1 MAYKLT
7 YSTMFDPPPEMHTRF
22 DTALAEV
29 RAALGRRHSLHIAGK
44 DIDTGDFRD
53 KRSPIDRDWLLGSF
67 SQATVDHA
75 DQAMRAASDAFPRW
89 RATPPA
95 ERIRLLRR
103 VAQIIEDRVYQISA
117 AVALEVG
124 KNRMEALGEVQ
135 ETADF
140 FNVYC
145 DSFESQGGFD
155 HVLPNDPLPN
165 VGVAQSQ
172 RDEAVRCVGRHQPV
186 QFSVRARGRSR
197 GRGARHG
204 QHGRAQGRE

>member
-22 DTALAEV
+22 EAALGEV
-29 RAALGRRHSLHIAGK
+29 RATLGRRHPLHIAGA
-44 DIDTGDFRD
+44 DVDTGVCKD

-67 SQATVDHA
+67 AQASEQHVNE
-75 DQAMRAASDAFPRW
+75 AMRAAGDAFPRW

-103 VAQIIEDRVYQISA
+103 VAQLIEERVYLIAA

-145 DSFESQGGFD
+145 DSFEAQNGFD
-155 HVLPNDPLPN
+155 HVLPND
-165 VGVAQSQ
+165 
-172 RDEAVRCVGRHQPV
+172 
-186 QFSVRARGRSR
+186 
-197 GRGARHG
+197 
-204 QHGRAQGRE
+204 